1 MQNTHSFPSPRKS
14 SGMVKDLRLLKI
26 MDKLNRAYVKWI
38 LNTWDQYNPEWF
50 VTILW
55 NDLPTDAITAASHTR
70 HLRNKL
76 LCETTGIKRCGN
88 LPDFPDHLGMTVFH
102 ERTMTPK
109 GKVTFHTHMHLYNT
123 SSGSAIFSDPQPRWD
138 NTSQLHFLL
147 RYKLGTK
154 IQKLLKSTTSGNEG
168 VVVKRWVKE
177 NHEQYNMK
185 EISRQQKLH
194 RTMYA
199 KACKLAQDKDLL
211 LDVMNSDLLT
221 PKVV

>member
-1 MQNTHSFPSPRKS
+1 
-14 SGMVKDLRLLKI
+14 
-26 MDKLNRAYVKWI
+26 MDKLNRAYTKWI

-55 NDLPTDAITAASHTR
+55 NDMPTDQITTASHTR
-70 HLRNKL
+70 HLRNKI
-76 LCETTGIKRCGN
+76 LCETTGIKKCGK
-88 LPDFPDHLGMTVFH
+88 LPEFPQRLGMTVFQ
-102 ERTMTPK
+102 ERTMNPK

-123 SSGSAIFSDPQPRWD
+123 SSGSAIFSDHQPRWD
-138 NTSQLHFLL
+138 NASQLHFLL

-185 EISRQQKLH
+185 EIDRQQKLL
-194 RTMYA
+194 RTRYA
-199 KACKLAQDKDLL
+199 EACKYAQDKDLL

-221 PKVV
+221 PKAS

>member
-26 MDKLNRAYVKWI
+26 MDKLNREYIKWI

-55 NDLPTDAITAASHTR
+55 NDNPTDPIKTGSHMQK
-70 HLRNKL
+70 LRNML
-76 LCETTGIKRCGN
+76 LCETTGIKKCGN
-88 LPDFPDHLGMTVFH
+88 LPEFPHRLGMTVFH
-102 ERTMTPK
+102 ERTMNPE

-147 RYKLGTK
+147 RYKIGTK

-185 EISRQQKLH
+185 EIARQQKLH

-199 KACKLAQDKDLL
+199 KACKLAQDKDLFI
-211 LDVMNSDLLT
+211 DVMNSDLLT